1 MSNQLNRR
9 TFLRASGIAMGLP
22 LLSSMGASRLLA
34 QDESGEASD
43 VRRMLAICAPLGI
56 HTPNLFPEKAGKDYE
71 LTPYLKPMGALRNKF
86 SVISGIMHPN
96 VDGGH
101 AAEKSFL
108 TGAAHPGQPSFQNTI
123 SVDQLAAE
131 QLGYKTRFGSLS
143 LAVDHHSLSY
153 TRSGVQIPAES
164 RPSKLFAKLF
174 LEGTQQEKEEQMR
187 RIEDG
192 QSIMDLV
199 QDQTKRVT
207 KKVGREDNQTLDQY
221 FTSVRELEQRLVQAE
236 AWAKLPKPQVDR
248 KQPEDISD
256 RAELT
261 QRLRLMYE
269 MIFLAIQTDSTRFI
283 SLIAP
288 GGNEVVALEGV
299 DDGWHNL
306 SHHGRDPDKIE
317 MLTIIE
323 LEEMKLFAE
332 LMQKLEDSKEGGRSL
347 LDQTAILFGSSL
359 GNASSHN
366 NTNLPIIAAGG
377 HFRHGQHIAYQ
388 EDKAPPLCNLLV
400 SYLQHV
406 GVETDQ
412 FSSGH
417 GTLTELPAI

>member
-1 MSNQLNRR
+1 MSRQLSRR

-22 LLSSMGASRLLA
+22 LLGSMGATRLLA
-34 QDESGEASD
+34 KEGAGDATD
-43 VRRMLAICAPLGI
+43 VRRMLAVCAPLGI
-56 HTPNLFPEKAGKDYE
+56 YTPNLFPKEAGKGYE
-71 LTPYLKPMGALRNKF
+71 LTPYLKPMANLRDKF

-131 QLGYKTRFGSLS
+131 QLGYKTRFGSLT
-143 LAVDHHSLSY
+143 LAVDNNSISY
-153 TRSGVQIPAES
+153 TRSGVRIPAEN

-199 QDQTKRVT
+199 QDQTKKVT
-207 KKVGREDNQTLDQY
+207 RIVGREDNQTLDQY

-236 AWAKLPKPQVDR
+236 AWAKRPKPEVDR
-248 KQPEDISD
+248 KQPEDIQD
-256 RAELT
+256 RANMTE
-261 QRLRLMYE
+261 RLRLMYE

-283 SLIAP
+283 SLVGP
-288 GGNEVVALEGV
+288 GGNEVVSLDGV

-323 LEEMKLFAE
+323 LEEMRLFAE
-332 LMQKLEDSKEGGRSL
+332 LMQKLDNVKEGGHSL

-377 HFRHGQHIAYQ
+377 HFRHGQHIAY
-388 EDKAPPLCNLLV
+388 EEGNAPPLCNLLV
-400 SYLQHV
+400 NYLQHV

-412 FSSGH
+412 FASGTS
-417 GTLTELPAI
+417 TLTELSAV